1 MERITLARALA
12 MGREEARA
20 LDRDSPKG
28 RLRSTPPGR
37 DRLFIRA
44 EGCRLWDDQ
53 GQVYLDFAGQGGT
66 LSLGHNPAPVL
77 EAVRLVAERPNLLQ
91 VGLDPVMSALMQ
103 NLAALAPEALARPL
117 LTASGREAIRA
128 AVGLARR
135 ATGRPRILVCEGAS
149 SDLSLDSWAAE
160 PPPAETPTAAAPV
173 AETAATATSAPP
185 GTGLAAVP
193 YGDLAA
199 LEEALAGREV
209 AAFVVEPIQVEAGVL
224 LPPPGYLQRARTLC
238 RERGTLFIVDE
249 RRTGLGRT
257 GTLFACQAE
266 GIEPDILCLGPSL
279 GGGVEPLGAVLT
291 TEALWRQAT
300 ARREGRWIETL
311 LPEVGTRAA
320 AAGLATLESLL
331 DEGLPARAAELGA
344 YLLARLESL
353 QAEHHTVVKAVRG
366 RGFLVGLE
374 FEDVR
379 SWATRLPF
387 GGRGAFGPGGLA
399 TWVAGELL
407 QRHRMLTHP
416 VQPQVLLLAPPLT
429 IGRNEIDQV
438 VDALGQ
444 VLAGAR
450 PGWSLAVR
458 SALTGLRHLRGG
470 SPS

>member
-160 PPPAETPTAAAPV
+160 PPPAET
-173 AETAATATSAPP
+173 
-185 GTGLAAVP
+185 
-193 YGDLAA
+193 
-199 LEEALAGREV
+199 
-209 AAFVVEPIQVEAGVL
+209 
-224 LPPPGYLQRARTLC
+224 
-238 RERGTLFIVDE
+238 
-249 RRTGLGRT
+249 
-257 GTLFACQAE
+257 
-266 GIEPDILCLGPSL
+266 
-279 GGGVEPLGAVLT
+279 
-291 TEALWRQAT
+291 
-300 ARREGRWIETL
+300 
-311 LPEVGTRAA
+311 
-320 AAGLATLESLL
+320 
-331 DEGLPARAAELGA
+331 
-344 YLLARLESL
+344 
-353 QAEHHTVVKAVRG
+353 
-366 RGFLVGLE
+366 
-374 FEDVR
+374 
-379 SWATRLPF
+379 
-387 GGRGAFGPGGLA
+387 
-399 TWVAGELL
+399 
-407 QRHRMLTHP
+407 
-416 VQPQVLLLAPPLT
+416 
-429 IGRNEIDQV
+429 
-438 VDALGQ
+438 
-444 VLAGAR
+444 
-450 PGWSLAVR
+450 
-458 SALTGLRHLRGG
+458 
-470 SPS
+470 